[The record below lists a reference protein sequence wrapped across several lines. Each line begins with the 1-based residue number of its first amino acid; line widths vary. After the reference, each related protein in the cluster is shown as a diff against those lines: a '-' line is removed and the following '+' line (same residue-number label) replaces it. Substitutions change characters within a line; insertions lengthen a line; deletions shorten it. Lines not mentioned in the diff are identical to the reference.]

1 MREAPTVLI
10 SPSVERKGEEFSDF
24 SISLSAAYQQALI
37 EAGAVPVIL
46 PATQSTSVI
55 AECVKRSD
63 GVLMTGGDDVAPHL
77 YANGLPAPVRRTVNV
92 TPDGGARDLRELLL
106 INEVFRQHKPLL
118 AICRGYQLVN
128 VSLGGSLVADIGRQV
143 PHALNHR
150 RMDKRNEIVH
160 EARLTP
166 DSLLA
171 KIVGRRKLGV
181 NSTHHQAVGRV
192 ADPLQ
197 VVAASSDGI
206 IEGLELKPGA
216 THWLP
221 FFLGVQ
227 FHPERLAARHAEHRA
242 IFRAFT
248 QACMRERRHNL

>member
-10 SPSVERKGEEFSDF
+10 SPSVERRGQEFSDF
-24 SISLSAAYQQALI
+24 SVSLSAAYQQALVD
-37 EAGAVPVIL
+37 AGAVPVIL
-46 PATQSTSVI
+46 PATGSRTVI

-63 GVLMTGGDDVAPHL
+63 GVLMTGGEDIDPHL
-77 YANGLPAPVRRTVNV
+77 YANGLPPAVRRTVHI
-92 TPDGGARDLRELLL
+92 TEDGGERDLRELML
-106 INEVFRQHKPLL
+106 IDEVFRQRRPLL
-118 AICRGYQLVN
+118 AICRGYQLLN
-128 VSLGGSLVADIGRQV
+128 VSLGGSLVADIRRMV
-143 PHALNHR
+143 PGAINHR
-150 RMDKRNEIVH
+150 RMDKRNEVVH

-192 ADPLQ
+192 AEPLQ

-216 THWLP
+216 SCWLP
-221 FFLGVQ
+221 FLLGVQ
-227 FHPERLAARHAEHRA
+227 FHPERMAARHAGHRA

-248 QACMRERRHNL
+248 QACARERKENL